1 MLRAQSLGAAV
12 DGVCY
17 EGNCAPV
24 PLPIAGSELL
34 ELSFTYTLPNG
45 DIYFVSGPFS
55 ASSDSVGTTLHE
67 NDIYQITYEG
77 NTANATQAS
86 AADTLTIDLYES
98 YQTPTTSANYTD
110 DQIGAFSP
118 NIAPN
123 SFTSVCWNV
132 TNCFPPVSPPGSF
145 DQLGTFLN
153 TSVNGAMNFD
163 ETYTL
168 FFGQGSPVGSFI
180 VIGQTDVIPVDPPTI
195 TGIVDAASYTTSIAP
210 GELASI
216 FGTFLTDGSL
226 QGATT
231 IPLPDKLVDATVTV
245 SGVEVPLLY
254 AAPSQINFQVPYEV
268 AAGTSPLVVVTTK
281 AGSSNSFPMP
291 IQANAPSLFQYNG
304 NDAVVENSDF
314 SLNQSTNGATPG
326 SYIIAYATGGGAV
339 SNQPADG
346 AAGPSSPPLAEL
358 PSGSATATINGE
370 NAPVLFAGLAPYFV
384 GLLQLNITVPSDLAF
399 GTYPLVITVAGVS
412 SKSATVVV
420 K

>member
-1 MLRAQSLGAAV
+1 L
-12 DGVCY
+12 
-17 EGNCAPV
+17 
-24 PLPIAGSELL
+24 
-34 ELSFTYTLPNG
+34 
-45 DIYFVSGPFS
+45 
-55 ASSDSVGTTLHE
+55 
-67 NDIYQITYEG
+67 
-77 NTANATQAS
+77 
-86 AADTLTIDLYES
+86 
-98 YQTPTTSANYTD
+98 
-110 DQIGAFSP
+110 
-118 NIAPN
+118 
-123 SFTSVCWNV
+123 
-132 TNCFPPVSPPGSF
+132 
-145 DQLGTFLN
+145 
-153 TSVNGAMNFD
+153 
-163 ETYTL
+163 
-168 FFGQGSPVGSFI
+168 
-180 VIGQTDVIPVDPPTI
+180 
-195 TGIVDAASYTTSIAP
+195 IAP

-245 SGVEVPLLY
+245 NGTEVPLLY

-268 AAGTSPLVVVTTK
+268 PAGTSPAVIVTTK

-304 NDAVVENSDF
+304 NEAVVENSDF
-314 SLNQSTNGATPG
+314 SLNQSSNGAAPG

-346 AAGPSSPPLAEL
+346 AAGPSNPLAQL
-358 PSGSATATINGE
+358 QTGSATATINGE

-412 SKSATVVV
+412 SKSATVVI